1 MDVTITCHKVS
12 GLVSQ
17 MLAAQYLT
25 AQYIT
30 GNYEGSK
37 TIVFYDVK
45 VSMKETG
52 TPGYFS
58 LSVTGA
64 PGGDVNCANEKYE
77 LVGDTLSMP
86 NYGKPGNCAT
96 EQFKAAGLK
105 FLGASYDPSAETI
118 TVHSQNTVLM
128 TMDVTITCHKVSGL
142 VSQMLAAQYLTA
154 QYITGNYEGSKT
166 IVFYDVKVSM
176 KQTGTPGY
184 FALSVT
190 GAPGGNVN
198 CANEKYELVGD
209 TLSMPNYGKPGN
221 CATEQIK
228 AAGLKFLG
236 ATYDAAAGTITVKS
250 QNTVLMTMDVTI
262 VCHKVGDLAEPTAPL
277 QRILRNIEANN

>member
-1 MDVTITCHKVS
+1 MDVTIVCHKVS
-12 GLVSQ
+12 LEDTSKV
-17 MLAAQYLT
+17 LAIPSLGADLT
-25 AQYIT
+25 GHYY
-30 GNYEGSK
+30 GEK
-37 TIVFYDVK
+37 TIVFYNVK
-45 VSMKETG
+45 INMQASTSD
-52 TPGYFS
+52 PGYFS

-64 PGGDVNCANEKYE
+64 PGGDINCPKEKYT
-77 LVGDTLSMP
+77 LVGTTLSMP
-86 NYGKPGNCAT
+86 NYGTAGNCAT

-142 VSQMLAAQYLTA
+142 VSQMLAAQYLQA
-154 QYITGNYEGSKT
+154 QYITGNYMGSKT

-184 FALSVT
+184 FSLSVT
-190 GAPGGNVN
+190 GAPGGDVN
-198 CANEKYELVGD
+198 CANEKYELDGD

-221 CATEQIK
+221 CATGQFK

-262 VCHKVGDLAEPTAPL
+262 VCHKVGELAAPTAPL
-277 QRILRNIEANN
+277 QRILRNIA